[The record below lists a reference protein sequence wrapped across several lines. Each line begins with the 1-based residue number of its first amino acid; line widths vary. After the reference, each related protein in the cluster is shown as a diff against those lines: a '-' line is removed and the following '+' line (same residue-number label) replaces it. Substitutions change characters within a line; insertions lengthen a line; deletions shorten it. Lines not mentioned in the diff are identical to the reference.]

1 MHLIMSIAESRV
13 DASAESREDLRRRH
27 KRVVLALLLF
37 AAMLS
42 VAIASLSPEWADLCM
57 MNATERAA
65 ATAQWFYAAPLFMVS
80 EAIIV
85 LCLATHV
92 LAGQEDSSDPYTHAY
107 LSLCTLVA
115 YQAFAGLIVFLKHVL
130 ADSLCNTVPNS
141 VSGHTHFYIFYALTL
156 PRLAVE
162 GHKPRCRKHT
172 AFWFMCYTSLVM
184 LCVFQSY
191 RTLVYGFH
199 TIRQI
204 AYGAVVSLG
213 GTAIWMYSIDADL
226 CNSSSPPVLLH
237 RMSAAAAIGTVLA
250 VSAAGLQL
258 ISSSALVPASIAL
271 TAGAAVVYTRKC
283 KHRGPVGLL

>member
-184 LCVFQSY
+184 LCVFQRLEVMLAPVVLES
-191 RTLVYGFH
+191 RAWERERN
-199 TIRQI
+199 RQ
-204 AYGAVVSLG
+204 GASVCCDMSFSG
-213 GTAIWMYSIDADL
+213 RCW
-226 CNSSSPPVLLH
+226 LH
-237 RMSAAAAIGTVLA
+237 RMAQ
-250 VSAAGLQL
+250 AGLTPHGRPHPPTHL
-258 ISSSALVPASIAL
+258 PP
-271 TAGAAVVYTRKC
+271 TPTR
-283 KHRGPVGLL
+283 L